1 MKRAAAIISLL
12 ISFLPVLSSAAGH
25 EIKSALSVIENDY
38 RAFYLDYRVMGS
50 LGASVLGA
58 GVLANSSADRE
69 FNEYFQDD
77 LRSSATDSLSDMARV
92 PGDVLVAVPLLFGA
106 YALSGDGAIRSWA
119 GNSLRAFIVGAPAG
133 LFIQYATGADR
144 PEEGSSGW
152 KPFRGNNGLSGHAFT
167 GAVPFITAA
176 KMQDGAAMKSLF
188 YALSVMP
195 GLSRINDEKHYL
207 SQAAIGWYLA
217 YLSVNSIEK
226 SGRQPAVSLMPLP
239 NGFGVTLSASFDL

>member
-1 MKRAAAIISLL
+1 MKRASLIISLL
-12 ISFLPVLSSAAGH
+12 VFFCPAFSFATGH
-25 EIKSALSVIENDY
+25 EIRSALSVIENDY
-38 RAFYLDYRVMGS
+38 RAFYLDYRAMGS
-50 LGASVLGA
+50 LGAGVLGA

-69 FNEYFQDD
+69 VREYFQDD
-77 LRSSATDSLSDMARV
+77 LRSPATDSFSDIARV

-106 YALSGDGAIRSWA
+106 YALSGDGAVKSWA

-176 KMQDGAAMKSLF
+176 KMQDGAAMKTLF
-188 YALSVMP
+188 YALSVLP
-195 GLSRINDEKHYL
+195 GLTRINDEKHYL
-207 SQAAIGWYLA
+207 SQAALGWYLA
-217 YLSVNSIEK
+217 YLSVSSIEK
-226 SGRQPAVSLMPLP
+226 SGRRSSVSLAPFR
-239 NGFGVTLSASFDL
+239 NGSGVALSASFDF